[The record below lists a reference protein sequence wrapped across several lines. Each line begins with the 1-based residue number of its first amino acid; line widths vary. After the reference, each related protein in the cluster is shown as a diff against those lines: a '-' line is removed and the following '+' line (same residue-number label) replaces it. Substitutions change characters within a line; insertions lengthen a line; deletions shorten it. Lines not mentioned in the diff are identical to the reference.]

1 MNLRCLQSEGGPA
14 TSAGGA
20 RLCIRRRLRH
30 AVDGLALA
38 VLLWPLRL
46 PAASMEE
53 LLADPGMNPKRFAS
67 HFEDFAYEFHREI
80 QPPNTFLRYK
90 RGDCDDYAILADLV
104 LKQKN
109 FGTRLIQ
116 VRLAGQIDHAVCYVN
131 EARAY
136 LDYNNRAV
144 FFTLARS
151 GASLRTIAT
160 KVADSLEA
168 NWTSAFEFEYTSGK
182 KELVATVVK
191 TAPPEL
197 DPVPGKKTGNAVKVD
212 F

>member
-1 MNLRCLQSEGGPA
+1 MNPRSLQGEAGPA
-14 TSAGGA
+14 TSAEAA
-20 RLCIRRRLRH
+20 RSFTRRRVRR
-30 AVDGLALA
+30 AVDGLALL
-38 VLLWPLRL
+38 VLLCPLRL
-46 PAASMEE
+46 PAATLAE
-53 LLADPGMNPKRFAS
+53 LLEDPGMNPKRFAS
-67 HFEDFAYEFHREI
+67 YFGDFAYEFHREI
-80 QPPNTFLRYK
+80 QPPSAFLRYK

-104 LKQKN
+104 LKQRN
-109 FGTRLIQ
+109 FSTRLIQ

-168 NWTSAFEFEYTSGK
+168 NWTSAYEFEFTGGK

-197 DPVPGKKTGNAVKVD
+197 DPVPGKKAGNAVKVD

>member
-1 MNLRCLQSEGGPA
+1 MEILRIAENGLHPVRPPG
-14 TSAGGA
+14 
-20 RLCIRRRLRH
+20 RR
-30 AVDGLALA
+30 AWGGLALV
-38 VLLWPLRL
+38 VLLWPLPL
-46 PAASMEE
+46 PAAT
-53 LLADPGMNPKRFAS
+53 LAEMLKDPQMNPKRFAS
-67 HFEDFAYEFHREI
+67 HFGDFAYEYHREI
-80 QPPNTFLRYK
+80 QPPEVFLTYK
-90 RGDCDDYAILADLV
+90 RGDCDDYAVLADRV
-104 LKQKN
+104 LKPRG

-116 VRLAGQIDHAVCYVN
+116 VKLAGQIDHAVCYVN

-151 GASLRTIAT
+151 GDSLRSIAS

-168 NWTSAFEFEYTSGK
+168 NWTSAFEFEFIGGK

-191 TAPPEL
+191 TAPPES
-197 DPVPGKKTGNAVKVD
+197 DPAPGQKAGNAVKVD